1 MENFEEINKLTGG
14 LRHVR
19 IRDADELKK
28 YAVPV
33 DTVPRPG
40 FNTTGKEIEVQMN
53 AFPIVKFP
61 NKTIYQYDVGIS
73 SIRSLKMLWLNYALG
88 PRWQRSWK
96 ERRDQESLGFK
107 RQKICPEADYLRWFK
122 IGLVGSNQMSFLYE
136 QQ

>member
-53 AFPIVKFP
+53 AFPITKFP
-61 NKTIYQYDVGIS
+61 NKTIYQYDV
-73 SIRSLKMLWLNYALG
+73 SIPSIQGLCLFFWKNFSMSLFVEGAIT
-88 PRWQRSWK
+88 
-96 ERRDQESLGFK
+96 E
-107 RQKICPEADYLRWFK
+107 
-122 IGLVGSNQMSFLYE
+122 
-136 QQ
+136 

>member
-33 DTVPRPG
+33 ETVARPG
-40 FNTTGKEIEVQMN
+40 FNTTGKEIELQVN

-61 NKTIYQYDVGIS
+61 NKTIYQYDVS
-73 SIRSLKMLWLNYALG
+73 SPYVQWLHLTLSNVSPHPLSLRML
-88 PRWQRSWK
+88 
-96 ERRDQESLGFK
+96 
-107 RQKICPEADYLRWFK
+107 
-122 IGLVGSNQMSFLYE
+122 
-136 QQ
+136 